1 MTAAFEELSRAI
13 SEGQGWTVS
22 SDRPAA
28 PRAGAPADARTDI
41 LLVFDGG
48 SRGNP
53 GQGYGSFAYKGR
65 VVRWPT
71 AVSYPGLTTNNQAE
85 YQSLIAGLRA
95 VLFDCAALGLDPA
108 DLSIEVRTDSQLVVN
123 QLNGRWKIKNAQLRE
138 LHDAARELLQHFK
151 RWRLAW
157 HPRTESVR
165 ILGH

>member
-1 MTAAFEELSRAI
+1 MTAAFEELTNAI
-13 SEGQGWTVS
+13 ARGQGWTVS
-22 SDRPAA
+22 SDRPAGS
-28 PRAGAPADARTDI
+28 RAGAPADQRHDI

-71 AVSYPGLTTNNQAE
+71 SVSFPGLTTNNQAE
-85 YQSLIAGLRA
+85 YQTLIAGLRA
-95 VLFDCAALGLDPA
+95 VLFDCAALGLEPA
-108 DLSIEVRTDSQLVVN
+108 GLTIEVRSDSQLLVN
-123 QLNGRWKIKNAQLRE
+123 QLNGRWKLKNAGLRE
-138 LHDAARELLQHFK
+138 LHDETRALLEHFK
-151 RWRLAW
+151 RWSLTW